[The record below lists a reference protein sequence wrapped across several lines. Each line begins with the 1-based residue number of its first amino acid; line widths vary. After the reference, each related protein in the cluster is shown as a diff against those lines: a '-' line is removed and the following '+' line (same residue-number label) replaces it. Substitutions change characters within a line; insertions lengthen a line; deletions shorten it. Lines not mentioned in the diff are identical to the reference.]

1 MHALRTFC
9 TALLLTATIAVA
21 QSAAATGDASP
32 AASAFIQEMGNDAI
46 RELTD
51 PAIPQAEREERFRR
65 LLVDR
70 FDMAAIS
77 KFVLGRY
84 WRSTNEAQRV
94 EFQRLFV
101 DFIVGSYS
109 ARFSEYLG
117 QGLKVTGSS
126 AEDGGT
132 ILVHSKIDMPSSED
146 ILVDWQLRRTDGNL
160 AIVDI
165 IVEGVSMNVTQR
177 SEFAS
182 LIQNRGGV
190 NGLIDAL
197 RTKNPNQSTRRGGK
211 EQN

>member
-1 MHALRTFC
+1 MRALRTFC

-21 QSAAATGDASP
+21 QSAAATDDASP
-32 AASAFIQEMGNDAI
+32 AALAFIQKLGNDAI
-46 RELTD
+46 KELTD
-51 PAIPQAEREERFRR
+51 AAIPKAEREARFRR

-109 ARFSEYLG
+109 VRFSEYLG
-117 QGLKVTGSS
+117 QGLKVTGTS
-126 AEDGGT
+126 AEDGGI

-197 RTKNPNQSTRRGGK
+197 RAKNSGQSTRRGGK

>member
-1 MHALRTFC
+1 MYALRTFF

-32 AASAFIQEMGNDAI
+32 AASAFIQKLGNDAI
-46 RELTD
+46 KELTD
-51 PAIPQAEREERFRR
+51 PGIPQAEREARFRR

-84 WRSTNEAQRV
+84 WRSTNEAQRA

-101 DFIVGSYS
+101 DFIVESYS
-109 ARFSEYLG
+109 VRFSDYLG
-117 QGLKVTGSS
+117 QGVKVTDSS
-126 AEDGGT
+126 AEDNGT
-132 ILVHSKIDMPSSED
+132 IVVHSNIDMSSSEN
-146 ILVDWQLRRTDGNL
+146 IRVDWHLRPLDGSF

-165 IVEGVSMNVTQR
+165 VAEDVSMAVTQR

-182 LIQNRGGV
+182 VIRDRGGV
-190 NGLIDAL
+190 NGLIEAL
-197 RTKNPNQSTRRGGK
+197 RNPNTRRGGK
-211 EQN
+211 EQS